1 MTGDRM
7 DRSRGAGAPRRETE
21 ATLRRGSAS
30 ELAAALT
37 AGECSAGEGEAE
49 ALIDRI
55 GGLR

>member
-7 DRSRGAGAPRRETE
+7 DRSRGVDAPRRETE
-21 ATLRRGSAS
+21 ASLRRGSAS

-37 AGECSAGEGEAE
+37 AGECAAGEGEAE

-55 GGLR
+55 GRRR